1 MELPPGPRPAGQ
13 TRPALIDEVT
23 RVLGVIPRGATVIAA
38 CSGGPDSTALAHL
51 TAEARADLDL
61 RLVHVRHG
69 LRDDAH
75 DVEVV
80 TTHARWLGR
89 ELLVRDV
96 EVVPDGRG
104 MEAAARDARYAALRE
119 VARDGGARA
128 ILVGHTADDQAETV
142 LLRLARGT
150 GIDGL
155 AAMAPVTGMVVRP
168 LLRLRREDVHRFV
181 ELEGLPTAQD
191 PTNEDPQVRRAIVRG
206 EVMPALARVAPD
218 VVGSLARMADL
229 ARADVT
235 ALDAAASGALAQVVR
250 VGPVR
255 AIADR
260 RLGELDRDITA
271 PALARRVVRA
281 ILTELGGD
289 APDAATVSRVLAL
302 PDGSAAS
309 LPGPVEVTSA
319 GGWRAFAPRRL
330 PHSDPV
336 DVAAVGP
343 TVWPPAEL
351 AIDRVVPDDPD
362 AADGALAQVSLP
374 LPGVWAPPPPDRMP
388 TVRAPGVTPAWL
400 VLSLPADAGPLRV
413 RHRATGDRI
422 RTAGGTRNLQDILVD
437 AGVPRAVREIW
448 PVVTTAD
455 DRIVWSPGY
464 AADDDL
470 LRAGRAAPASQLRL
484 VMRPPP
490 EDDAATDED
499 EAADD
504 DAAAARY

>member
-1 MELPPGPRPAGQ
+1 MDLPPGPRPAGQ
-13 TRPALIDEVT
+13 GRSALIDEVA
-23 RVLGVIPRGATVIAA
+23 RVLAVIPRGAPVEVA

-51 TAEARADLDL
+51 AAEARADLDL

-69 LRDDAH
+69 LRDDTH
-75 DVEVV
+75 DLEVV
-80 TTHARWLGR
+80 TTHARWLDLD
-89 ELLVRDV
+89 LLVRDV
-96 EVVPDGRG
+96 EVVLDGRG
-104 MEAAARDARYAALRE
+104 TEAAARDARYAALRE
-119 VARDGGARA
+119 AARDRGAPT

-155 AAMAPVTGMVVRP
+155 AAMAAVSDGIIRP

-181 ELEGLPTAQD
+181 DLEGLPTAQD
-191 PTNEDPQVRRAIVRG
+191 PTNDDPQVRRSIVRG

-218 VVGSLARMADL
+218 AVGGLARLADL
-229 ARADVT
+229 ARADAA
-235 ALDAAASGALAQVVR
+235 ALDAAAAGAMAEVVR

-260 RLGELDRDITA
+260 RLGELDRDAAA

-281 ILTELGGD
+281 ILTELGGE

-330 PHSDPV
+330 PTSERVEVAPV
-336 DVAAVGP
+336 GLTA
-343 TVWPPAEL
+343 WPPAEL
-351 AIDRVVPDDPD
+351 AIDRVVPEGPD
-362 AADGALAQVSLP
+362 AVHGSAAQASLP
-374 LPGVWAPPPPDRMP
+374 LPGVWAPPPPERTP
-388 TVRAPGVTPAWL
+388 PVRAPGVRSAWMVL
-400 VLSLPADAGPLRV
+400 VLPADVGPLWL
-413 RHRATGDRI
+413 RHRATGDQI
-422 RTAGGTRNLQDILVD
+422 RTAGGTRNLQDVLVD

-464 AADDDL
+464 AADDEL
-470 LRAGRAAPASQLRL
+470 LRAGRAAPASQLR
-484 VMRPPP
+484 VVAGPTTDARPP
-490 EDDAATDED
+490 DDP
-499 EAADD
+499 
-504 DAAAARY
+504 R